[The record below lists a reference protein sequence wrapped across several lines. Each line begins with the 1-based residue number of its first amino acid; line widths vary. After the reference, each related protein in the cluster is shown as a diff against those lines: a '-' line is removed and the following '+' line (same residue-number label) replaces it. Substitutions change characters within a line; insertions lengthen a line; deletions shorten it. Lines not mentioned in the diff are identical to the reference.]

1 MKRYVIAM
9 LPVLVLS
16 LAACDDELDTKASI
30 EVAVVQNDAATV
42 VADTVV
48 VKRGEQLT
56 FKFEGNPDFITF
68 YSGET
73 GKKYAYRDR
82 DQVDPAEMV
91 SSRLKFGVWYQYGN
105 AATAKNLVSMYVSDA
120 FTGLLKNNFA
130 ADSVLVEQFGWTSLV
145 DEAQMPSAP
154 GSSGSAVNQEID
166 LMPYLGKR
174 MALAIR
180 YKALDNSAAQPRVN
194 FVGMRIENQ
203 MKDGTTSTLYAGNF
217 GLTAVNMLAH
227 HNLSDQRSMTANREY
242 GTVTNN
248 VSGIWNLA
256 SAGSGNFFIH
266 SSGVGTALKYSWLVS
281 DLIMVNVCSPDQGT
295 PIKNISGRLDSYT
308 YTYDEVGVY
317 KATFVATNGNY
328 KHESRVVREL
338 NIKVTE

>member
-1 MKRYVIAM
+1 
-9 LPVLVLS
+9 
-16 LAACDDELDTKASI
+16 
-30 EVAVVQNDAATV
+30 
-42 VADTVV
+42 
-48 VKRGEQLT
+48 
-56 FKFEGNPDFITF
+56 
-68 YSGET
+68 
-73 GKKYAYRDR
+73 
-82 DQVDPAEMV
+82 
-91 SSRLKFGVWYQYGN
+91 
-105 AATAKNLVSMYVSDA
+105 
-120 FTGLLKNNFA
+120 
-130 ADSVLVEQFGWTSLV
+130 
-145 DEAQMPSAP
+145 
-154 GSSGSAVNQEID
+154 
-166 LMPYLGKR
+166 
-174 MALAIR
+174 
-180 YKALDNSAAQPRVN
+180 
-194 FVGMRIENQ
+194 
-203 MKDGTTSTLYAGNF
+203 
-217 GLTAVNMLAH
+217 
-227 HNLSDQRSMTANREY
+227 MTANREY